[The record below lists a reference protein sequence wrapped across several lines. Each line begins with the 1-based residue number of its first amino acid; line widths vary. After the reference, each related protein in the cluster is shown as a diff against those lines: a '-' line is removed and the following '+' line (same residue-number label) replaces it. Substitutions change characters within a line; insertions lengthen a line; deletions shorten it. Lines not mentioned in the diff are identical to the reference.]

1 MAELADAQDLKSC
14 GTYLPY
20 RFDSGRRH
28 YSEKLQALVFQG
40 FEAFLSL
47 TNRVLTGVNVS
58 DWGVFAVSFKWALT
72 KDNTP
77 DDANFLLFVFCLN
90 TSYL

>member
-28 YSEKLQALVFQG
+28 YIEKLQALVFQG
-40 FEAFLSL
+40 FEAFE
-47 TNRVLTGVNVS
+47 
-58 DWGVFAVSFKWALT
+58 
-72 KDNTP
+72 
-77 DDANFLLFVFCLN
+77 LN
-90 TSYL
+90 TNAKMIFTVHDVNLMDCNLI